1 MTTLDQVLADGL
13 PSGMIADASGWTAV
27 AVDDFPRES
36 GGGTTRGVRF
46 VAGGVTISLP
56 DVRQPWGDAAD
67 AARAVYRLAEQIR
80 TRQPGVLVRSFPAL
94 AVELVLGGPA
104 QLPVEEG
111 WRVAVRIVEAVR
123 IVLEDAATAGDV
135 TAARVLP
142 LVHRTRFLLLWAPR
156 RFPSVQFPVTRAL
169 GSQEALFPRAEQ
181 ARVDWALDLVNHEDH
196 PLLLSWRAGVLD
208 AELRRLAFVDVT
220 GPDRHTLLSGPLPAA
235 VPAPAQAAPDDPR
248 FRAWLAREAFLPRF
262 MLLPTWRMLRPTVGR
277 RPLGVFGLLAMI
289 LLAPVVAVAL
299 RGHPVGVLRGVAAV
313 AGTAYLAIFLLA
325 VGSRETTNLW
335 CLRLPAGAA
344 LGMVALISLDDTWA
358 HPDTWTWPVV
368 ASVVVLAVAGGYLTL
383 EAQGHGVPGGR
394 ILAGRVLAVAGLGLA
409 HAVGVAALVLAAV
422 VPAVT
427 PDLAHK
433 LAGPG
438 AASPAELLMLAAS
451 VGLAAGVLLQ
461 ILWDDRPVT
470 YPLTHL
476 PWRGR
481 AR

>member
-1 MTTLDQVLADGL
+1 
-13 PSGMIADASGWTAV
+13 
-27 AVDDFPRES
+27 
-36 GGGTTRGVRF
+36 
-46 VAGGVTISLP
+46 
-56 DVRQPWGDAAD
+56 
-67 AARAVYRLAEQIR
+67 
-80 TRQPGVLVRSFPAL
+80 
-94 AVELVLGGPA
+94 
-104 QLPVEEG
+104 
-111 WRVAVRIVEAVR
+111 
-123 IVLEDAATAGDV
+123 
-135 TAARVLP
+135 
-142 LVHRTRFLLLWAPR
+142 
-156 RFPSVQFPVTRAL
+156 
-169 GSQEALFPRAEQ
+169 
-181 ARVDWALDLVNHEDH
+181 
-196 PLLLSWRAGVLD
+196 
-208 AELRRLAFVDVT
+208 
-220 GPDRHTLLSGPLPAA
+220 
-235 VPAPAQAAPDDPR
+235 
-248 FRAWLAREAFLPRF
+248 
-262 MLLPTWRMLRPTVGR
+262 MLT
-277 RPLGVFGLLAMI
+277 
-289 LLAPVVAVAL
+289 
-299 RGHPVGVLRGVAAV
+299 
-313 AGTAYLAIFLLA
+313 A